1 MIVKRNFNPVKV
13 MSYIWPQMLVAL
25 VWSAI
30 IYVAYV
36 NLNLT
41 LIALP
46 SFILLVL
53 GGALAIFLGFRNNTS
68 YNRWGEASQAWA
80 VIINNSRVFGRLIIT
95 FVDSHRHTPQ
105 YQAEPAEAF
114 KKELLYRHLAWVNA
128 LRLTLRGQMDWEI
141 LRPFLSETEYNLC
154 QKKSNKL
161 NYLIQRQGQ
170 RIYEAMATGT
180 LQGFDSFQLEGALA
194 QLTGQQAICERL
206 KTIPVPR
213 QYDYFTRLFV
223 WFFIILT
230 PMCLV
235 RTLVTDNVGLM
246 LIPISL
252 VFVFVFA
259 VVERTGA
266 VNEEPFEN
274 RTTDVPLTAWCRTI
288 ERDLKELLGEEN
300 LPPKLEPQNGYLF

>member
-1 MIVKRNFNPVKV
+1 MIIKRNFNPAKV
-13 MSYIWPQMLVAL
+13 MSYVWPQMLLAL
-25 VWSAI
+25 LWSGV

-36 NLNLT
+36 HLNLP

-68 YNRWGEASQAWA
+68 YIRWGEASQSWA
-80 VIINNSRVFGRLIIT
+80 IIINNSRIFGRLIIT

-105 YQAEPAEAF
+105 YQVESAEAF
-114 KKELLYRHLAWVNA
+114 KKEMLYRHLAWVNT
-128 LRLTLRGQMDWEI
+128 LRLTLRGQMEWEF
-141 LRPFLSETEYNLC
+141 LRPFLSEAEYNFFL
-154 QKKSNKL
+154 KKSNKL
-161 NYLIQRQGQ
+161 NYLLQLQGQ

-180 LQGFDSFQLEGALA
+180 LQGFDSFQLEGCLA

-223 WFFIILT
+223 WLFIILT

-235 RTLVTDNVGLM
+235 RTLVNDNVGPM
-246 LIPISL
+246 LVPISL
-252 VFVFVFA
+252 IFVFVFA

-274 RTTDVPLTAWCRTI
+274 RITDVPLTAWCRAI

>member
-1 MIVKRNFNPVKV
+1 MIVKRNLNPVKV
-13 MSYIWPQMLVAL
+13 ISYIWPQMLAAL

-30 IYVAYV
+30 IYAAYV
-36 NLNLT
+36 NFNLT

-80 VIINNSRVFGRLIIT
+80 AIINNSRVFGRLIIT
-95 FVDSHRHTPQ
+95 FVDSHQHTPQ

-114 KKELLYRHLAWVNA
+114 KKEMLYRHLAWVNS
-128 LRLTLRGQMDWEI
+128 LRLTLRGQMDWET
-141 LRPFLSETEYNLC
+141 LRPFLSETDYTLLL
-154 QKKSNKL
+154 KKSNKL
-161 NYLIQRQGQ
+161 NYLLQRQGQ
-170 RIYEAMATGT
+170 RIYEAMATGI

-235 RTLVTDNVGLM
+235 RTLVNDNVGLM
-246 LIPISL
+246 LVPISL

-288 ERDLKELLGEEN
+288 ERDLRELLGEEN
-300 LPPKLEPQNGYLF
+300 LPPKLEPKDGYLF